1 MSSKSW
7 NMPAIRSQA
16 VAFSRF
22 TLDLAR
28 GCLRRG
34 ELEIKLRPKS
44 FEVLRYLIENQ
55 GRLITKEEIIRA
67 VWTDAFVTDNSLV
80 QCLIEIR
87 QGLGDDSRTI
97 IRTVPRRGY
106 IFDVP
111 VTAVNEQ
118 YRLPESGEPSP
129 AAPPLPA
136 QVLPSNPP
144 ETNKAESVKR
154 SARLFSNRS
163 RFSLR
168 IVISAAVL
176 VLFFASVILS
186 FRGLRERAFDRVL
199 QPTIRSIVVLPLEG
213 LSRESELDYFA
224 DGMTDELITD
234 LSQIEALRVISRTT
248 AMQYKKAKKPLP
260 QIAHELNVDA
270 AIEGTAILSGN
281 RVRITTQLVLAQEDK
296 HLWAQNYERDMKDI
310 IALQDEVAR
319 DIVREIKV
327 RVTPRARLT
336 ATTPINPEAYEAY
349 LKSRQ
354 FVVRRT
360 AEGARRSL
368 EYARRALVLQPDN
381 ALLHAELAN
390 SLIFMNLMYAAPARE
405 VMPQAKAA
413 VEKALEM
420 DNSLGEAHLTAAMVH
435 FFYDWDFPAAE
446 REFERALQLNPNS
459 AETHS
464 WYGFYLSAMGHHDEA
479 IAEMHR
485 ALELDPLSLFENRNV
500 GGALYFA
507 RRYDEAVA
515 QFQHTG
521 ELDPS
526 YPVVYNWLNR
536 LYNARGMADQA
547 VSWELKNMAAN
558 GATPAQLA
566 SARALVTNKG
576 AKVFLEKELEGDEKT
591 VPNQTLGAL
600 AYNLAGLAASMGH
613 KDIALQY
620 LQRAF
625 DERSFWVPFTKVDP
639 LFDNL
644 RSDSR
649 FQDLVAGLRLQSF

>member
-1 MSSKSW
+1 
-7 NMPAIRSQA
+7 MPGIRSQP
-16 VAFSRF
+16 VAFSGF
-22 TLDLAR
+22 TLDPAR
-28 GCLRRG
+28 GCLRCG

-55 GRLITKEEIIRA
+55 GRLISKEEIIGA
-67 VWTDAFVTDNSLV
+67 VWPDSFVTDNSLV

-129 AAPPLPA
+129 SAPPLPA
-136 QVLPSNPP
+136 QVLPSNLP

-154 SARLFSNRS
+154 SARLYSTRS
-163 RFSLR
+163 WFSLR
-168 IVISAAVL
+168 VMISAAVL
-176 VLFFASVILS
+176 VLLFASVILS
-186 FRGLRERAFDRVL
+186 FRGLRERAFDRML

-270 AIEGTAILSGN
+270 AIEGTTILSGN
-281 RVRITTQLVLAQEDK
+281 RVRITTQLVLAREDK
-296 HLWAQNYERDMKDI
+296 NLWAQNYERDMKDI

-319 DIVREIKV
+319 DIAREIKV
-327 RVTPRARLT
+327 RVTPQVRARLT
-336 ATTPINPEAYEAY
+336 ATTHVNPEAYEAY

-354 FVVRRT
+354 FLVRRT

-368 EYARRALVLQPDN
+368 EYARRALVLQPDS

-405 VMPQAKAA
+405 VMPQAKAG
-413 VEKALEM
+413 VDKALEM
-420 DNSLGEAHLTAAMVH
+420 DNSLGEARLAAAMVH
-435 FFYDWDFPAAE
+435 FIYDWDFPAAE
-446 REFERALQLNPNS
+446 REFEWALQLNPNS

-464 WYGFYLSAMGHHDEA
+464 WHGFYLSAMGHHDEA

-485 ALELDPLSLFENRNV
+485 ALELDLLSLF
-500 GGALYFA
+500 
-507 RRYDEAVA
+507 
-515 QFQHTG
+515 
-521 ELDPS
+521 
-526 YPVVYNWLNR
+526 
-536 LYNARGMADQA
+536 
-547 VSWELKNMAAN
+547 
-558 GATPAQLA
+558 
-566 SARALVTNKG
+566 
-576 AKVFLEKELEGDEKT
+576 
-591 VPNQTLGAL
+591 
-600 AYNLAGLAASMGH
+600 
-613 KDIALQY
+613 
-620 LQRAF
+620 
-625 DERSFWVPFTKVDP
+625 
-639 LFDNL
+639 
-644 RSDSR
+644 
-649 FQDLVAGLRLQSF
+649 